1 MNLLSGAFDD
11 AGSSSYWSRFLS
23 ACASS
28 VMSRIA
34 TGFRVSLTNINVS
47 LYLAL
52 AKGNNDHAVIRISVP
67 AIVISPPSESAS
79 NTHTSRSD
87 SMSSLLSKNVEVRGV
102 TVTVSR
108 KEGYVKKSD
117 GSFHTSN
124 SGYLN
129 KVPSA
134 GQGLGM
140 GLGTSTGVGVAGV
153 AGGSKRE
160 YYRIVKPL
168 DFLYT
173 THSPLTDVLLN
184 PIHLTL
190 SIVVSTVQSPPPN
203 KSRHPDPKS
212 KHHLSLDLICNNIEV
227 SPTFQQLHLLA
238 EAVSAVMLEQ
248 TRCRLKIFRP
258 KSVAESTEKRVRDR
272 WLYAFHAVREL
283 LSERKR
289 CVPMSVCVFFIHFR
303 RVDSRSRSTNYIKYD
318 FNRTDSFHTLYLLTY
333 FFDKFCYLFFLFL
346 LLFDNIFRIF
356 YF

>member
-52 AKGNNDHAVIRISVP
+52 AKGNNDHAVIRILVP
-67 AIVISPPSESAS
+67 AIVISAPSESAS

-87 SMSSLLSKNVEVRGV
+87 SMSNLLSKNVEVRGV
-102 TVTVSR
+102 TATVSR
-108 KEGYVKKSD
+108 KGGYVKKSD
-117 GSFHTSN
+117 GSFYTSN
-124 SGYLN
+124 SDYLN
-129 KVPSA
+129 KLPSA
-134 GQGLGM
+134 AQGLRM
-140 GLGTSTGVGVAGV
+140 GLGTSTGLGAGTGAGV

-160 YYRIVKPL
+160 YYRTVKPL

-190 SIVVSTVQSPPPN
+190 SIVVSTVQSPLLN
-203 KSRHPDPKS
+203 KSRNPDPKS

-258 KSVAESTEKRVRDR
+258 KSVAVSTEKRVRDR

-289 CVPMSVCVFFIHFR
+289 CV
-303 RVDSRSRSTNYIKYD
+303 RVRV
-318 FNRTDSFHTLYLLTY
+318 SFCLLY
-333 FFDKFCYLFFLFL
+333 F
-346 LLFDNIFRIF
+346 
-356 YF
+356 

>member
-67 AIVISPPSESAS
+67 AIVISPPSESAL

-87 SMSSLLSKNVEVRGV
+87 SMSNLLSKNIEVRGV

-108 KEGYVKKSD
+108 KGGYVKKSD

-124 SGYLN
+124 SGFFN
-129 KVPSA
+129 KVTGIGQSSGIGFGSA
-134 GQGLGM
+134 SVSGSGG
-140 GLGTSTGVGVAGV
+140 GGGGVG
-153 AGGSKRE
+153 GSRRE
-160 YYRIVKPL
+160 SYRIVKPL

-173 THSPLTDVLLN
+173 TQSPLTDVLLN

-190 SIVVSTVQSPPPN
+190 SIVVSTVQSTIPNN
-203 KSRHPDPKS
+203 KSRNSDPKS
-212 KHHLSLDLICNNIEV
+212 KHHLSLDLMCNNIEI

-238 EAVSAVMLEQ
+238 EAASAIMLEQ

-258 KSVAESTEKRVRDR
+258 KIVAVSTEKRVRER

-283 LSERKR
+283 LSERRR
-289 CVPMSVCVFFIHFR
+289 CVRACVR
-303 RVDSRSRSTNYIKYD
+303 
-318 FNRTDSFHTLYLLTY
+318 L
-333 FFDKFCYLFFLFL
+333 
-346 LLFDNIFRIF
+346 
-356 YF
+356 

>member
-67 AIVISPPSESAS
+67 AIVISPPSESAL

-87 SMSSLLSKNVEVRGV
+87 SMSNLLSKNVEVRGV

-108 KEGYVKKSD
+108 RGGYVKKSD

-129 KVPSA
+129 KLSSV

-140 GLGTSTGVGVAGV
+140 GLGTSSGVGVGTGV
-153 AGGSKRE
+153 PGGSKRE

-203 KSRHPDPKS
+203 KSQNPDPKS

-258 KSVAESTEKRVRDR
+258 KSVAVSTEKRVRDR

-289 CVPMSVCVFFIHFR
+289 CVRTCVF
-303 RVDSRSRSTNYIKYD
+303 
-318 FNRTDSFHTLYLLTY
+318 
-333 FFDKFCYLFFLFL
+333 LFVVPMK
-346 LLFDNIFRIF
+346 R
-356 YF
+356 